1 MAEQTFKIGFN
12 INPRATQGEAID
24 AKLYI
29 EMAERADRMGLAY
42 LSVPDFISR
51 PVPRFDALTYI
62 AALSVRTKRIKIG
75 TDVLVTPLRSP
86 IELARRIVTIDNLS
100 DGRFIFGAGLGWWPK
115 ECEDIGISFK
125 QRAGR
130 TDEILHILKR
140 IWTEPSVTHQG
151 KYYQFR
157 DVVIEPKPVQKPHPP
172 IWIGGSSDAALRR
185 AARIGD
191 GWQGHLETGHV
202 GQEHIEGAVR
212 TMEPEE
218 PIQKLREYAK
228 AEGRDPNSIGFSFI
242 LRCNI
247 NPDPKKAI
255 EEGRAFWESQMNA
268 IEGGRPFEIKKNVAV
283 YGPGEEV
290 AAKVKELLSYGADR
304 IVLYFHSPDIR
315 TQVDRL
321 EKTVLPHM

>member
-12 INPRATQGEAID
+12 INPRVTQGGKID
-24 AKLYI
+24 PKLYI
-29 EMAERADRMGLAY
+29 EMAERADRMGLCY

-51 PVPRFDALTYI
+51 PVPRYDALTYI
-62 AALSVRTKRIKIG
+62 AALMVRTERISIG

-86 IELARRIVTIDNLS
+86 IELARRISTIDNLS

-115 ECEDIGISFK
+115 ECEDIGIPFK

-172 IWIGGSSDAALRR
+172 IWIGGSSDAALKR

-191 GWQGHLETGHV
+191 GWQGHLEVGHV
-202 GQEHIEGAVR
+202 GMEHIEGKVG
-212 TMEPEE
+212 TLEPWE
-218 PIQKLREYAK
+218 PIQKLAEYAK
-228 AEGRDPNSIGFSFI
+228 AEGRDPKSIGFSFI
-242 LRCNI
+242 IRGNI
-247 NPDPKKAI
+247 NDDPKKAI
-255 EEGRAFWESQMNA
+255 EEGRAFWESQMNS
-268 IEGGRPFEIKKNVAV
+268 IEGGRPFEIKKNVGV
-283 YGPGEEV
+283 YGPGEEM
-290 AAKVKELLSYGADR
+290 AAKIKELLSYGAQR
-304 IVLYFHSPDIR
+304 IVIYFHSFDIR
-315 TQVDRL
+315 TQVERL

>member
-1 MAEQTFKIGFN
+1 MARKTFKIGFN
-12 INPRATQGEAID
+12 INPRATMGETFD
-24 AKLYI
+24 PKLYLKL
-29 EMAERADRMGLAY
+29 AEQADKMGLAY

-75 TDVLVTPLRSP
+75 TDVLVTPLRHP
-86 IELARRIVTIDNLS
+86 IELARRISTIDNLS
-100 DGRFIFGAGLGWWPK
+100 EGRFILGAGLGWWPK
-115 ECEDIGISFK
+115 ECEDVGISFK

-151 KYYQFR
+151 KYFQFR

-191 GWQGHLETGHV
+191 GWQGHLERGHV
-202 GQEHIEGAVR
+202 GQEHIEGEVR

-218 PIQKLREYAK
+218 PINKLRDFAR
-228 AEGRDPNSIGFSFI
+228 AEGRDPKSIGFSFI

-255 EEGRAFWESQMNA
+255 EEARSFWESQMGA
-268 IEGGRPFEIKKNVAV
+268 IEGARPFEVKKNVAV
-283 YGPGEEV
+283 YGPGKEV
-290 AAKVKELLSYGADR
+290 AAKVKELLSYGAER
-304 IVLYFHSPDIR
+304 IVFYFHSPDIK